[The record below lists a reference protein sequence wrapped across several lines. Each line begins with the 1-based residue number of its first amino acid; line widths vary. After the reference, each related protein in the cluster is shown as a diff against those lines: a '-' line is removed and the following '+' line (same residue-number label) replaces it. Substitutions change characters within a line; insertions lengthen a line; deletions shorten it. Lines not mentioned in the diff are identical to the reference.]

1 MAEGVRSTQEQAFR
15 FVHHFG
21 EGIPDLAGD
30 EPKPIGGGTGPSPVQ
45 MLCASVSHCLSA
57 SLHFA
62 LAKFKTSA
70 SPLRTLVEPIVGR
83 NEGNRLRVQSLKV
96 RIDLAAAAADLP
108 HLDRALAQFE
118 DFCTVTASIRQG
130 IPVELEVYDSTGARC
145 K

>member
-21 EGIPDLAGD
+21 DGIPDLAGD

-62 LAKFKTSA
+62 LAKFKASA
-70 SPLRTLVEPIVGR
+70 SPLKTTVEPTVAR
-83 NEGNRLRVQSLKV
+83 NEANRLRIQRLQV
-96 RIDLAAAAADLP
+96 RIDLAATAADLP
-108 HLDRALAQFE
+108 HLDRALEQFE
-118 DFCTVTASIRQG
+118 DFCTVTASVRQG
-130 IPVELEVYDSTGARC
+130 IPVDVEVYDSTGTRC